1 MRDKCARTPDQ
12 VPLTGTLSDSEKEK
26 SQSKDVS
33 RIFSSQQEK
42 LCDRIV
48 IRTKP
53 VLTDHHGFQVFMKW
67 FCVVGSR
74 GFRRGTQKRGAF
86 SLRPLLCSPRP
97 LRLNPDPLPRLLI
110 LIKAPIMLPLCF
122 MIQSPSKLAKRIG
135 T

>member
-26 SQSKDVS
+26 SQSKEVS

-53 VLTDHHGFQVFMKW
+53 VVTDR
-67 FCVVGSR
+67 R
-74 GFRRGTQKRGAF
+74 GFTGALLNGFASLEEERRKRSVLSAA
-86 SLRPLLCSPRP
+86 SAWISAASAV
-97 LRLNPDPLPRLLI
+97 N
-110 LIKAPIMLPLCF
+110 
-122 MIQSPSKLAKRIG
+122 S
-135 T
+135 